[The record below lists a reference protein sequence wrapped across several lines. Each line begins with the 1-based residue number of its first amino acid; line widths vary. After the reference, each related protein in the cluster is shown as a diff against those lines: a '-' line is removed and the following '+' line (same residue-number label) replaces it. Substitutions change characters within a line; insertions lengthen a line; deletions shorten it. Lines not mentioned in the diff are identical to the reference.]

1 MSTSEPVIKFSNEES
16 KAAIR
21 YKIAQNLLNLIELT
35 RSTVKSSESSELFK
49 NCFKNFTAN
58 DSTIE
63 NSCDKLKKIEIIA
76 NQLNYQVE
84 TLQSDCILLKE
95 VAKQIDSIQKKNTH
109 YNDETN

>member
-1 MSTSEPVIKFSNEES
+1 MSTNEPVIKFSNEES

-49 NCFKNFTAN
+49 TCFKNFTSN
-58 DSTIE
+58 DSIIE
-63 NSCDKLKKIEIIA
+63 NTCDKFKKIEIIA

-84 TLQSDCILLKE
+84 ALQSDCNLLRE
-95 VAKQIDSIQKKNTH
+95 ITKQIDSIQKKTTH
-109 YNDETN
+109 YND